1 MQPIAYSYIRF
12 SRPEQLRGDSLRRQ
26 LKNAREWAEKR
37 GVVLDDSLRDL
48 GISAYRGQNRT
59 EGALSR
65 FMALVDSGRVA
76 KGSYLLV
83 ESLDRLSREAVIDV
97 LPRFLALIKSGIV
110 VVTLLD
116 GQEYSAKRLTE
127 DTSPLFIS
135 LVIMT
140 RAHEES
146 RTKAKRLSEA
156 WTNKRAQ
163 AVATKAVVT
172 SRVPAWLKVVT
183 DKDGKRIVP
192 IPERVEIIRRIFAR
206 TIAGQGK
213 YAVCRD
219 LNQDEIP
226 AFRAKKW
233 QPSYI
238 SKVLSNRAAVGE
250 MQAWSFGEDGKRRP
264 VGDAISD
271 YYPAAVDELTW
282 QRANSA
288 RERRNDGGGGGRHGD
303 TRVPILRG
311 LVRCKVCGARMLH
324 VNKGPGPKGGRYLSC
339 SDRRRGLECLN
350 DRNWD
355 LEAVEEIV
363 LKRIGSGD
371 LAKVSEPD
379 PVPEGPTEQDL
390 EAQIARE
397 TAARKNLLDLVEEED
412 EEAKARYRQRG
423 ERIKELRKQISELR
437 RHDRRSASEPTWDQ
451 RRAAFAAIMA
461 ALDEAGEESR
471 ELRTRL
477 AAEVRG
483 IVEVV
488 HLGLHAI
495 TMTRRAPKVL
505 GGRTAPSRSVEV
517 FNDHPDHIRE
527 MELHAQAVAERQATE
542 SAIPERWKAKSLP
555 RNSRS

>member
-1 MQPIAYSYIRF
+1 MSASDYVGMQPIAYSYIRF

-26 LKNAREWAEKR
+26 LKNARDWAEKR

-48 GISAYRGQNRT
+48 GVSAYRGQNRT
-59 EGALSR
+59 EGALAG
-65 FMALVDSGRVA
+65 FLALVESGRVA
-76 KGSYLLV
+76 KGSFLLV

-97 LPRFLALIKSGIV
+97 LPRFLELIKSGVV
-110 VVTLLD
+110 VVTLMD
-116 GQEYSAKRLTE
+116 GQEYSSKRLKE

-163 AVATKAVVT
+163 AAATKAVVT
-172 SRVPAWLKVVT
+172 SRVPAWLKVVK

-192 IPERVEIIRRIFAR
+192 IPERVEIIQRIFAR
-206 TIAGQGK
+206 SIAGQGK
-213 YAVCRD
+213 YAICRD
-219 LNQDEIP
+219 LNQEKVP

-233 QPSYI
+233 QPSYV
-238 SKVLSNRAAVGE
+238 SKVISNRATIGE
-250 MQAWSFGEDGKRRP
+250 MQAWSFGSDGKRRP
-264 VGDAISD
+264 VGDAIPD

-282 QRANSA
+282 QRANTA
-288 RERRNDGGGGGRHGD
+288 RERRNDSGGRHGD

-355 LEAVEEIV
+355 LEDVEEIV
-363 LKRIGSGD
+363 LKAIGSGE
-371 LAKVSEPD
+371 LAKVAEPE
-379 PVPEGPTEQDL
+379 PIAEGPTEQDL
-390 EAQIARE
+390 EARIARE
-397 TAARKNLLDLVEEED
+397 TKARKALLDLVEEED
-412 EEAKARYRQRG
+412 EEAKVRYRQCG
-423 ERIKELRKQISELR
+423 ERIKELRKQIAELR
-437 RHDRRSASEPTWDQ
+437 RHDRRTASEPTWAQ
-451 RRAAFAAIMA
+451 RQEAFAGIMA
-461 ALDEAGEESR
+461 ALEEVGEESR

-488 HLGLHAI
+488 KLGVHSI
-495 TMTRRAPKVL
+495 TMTRRTPKVL
-505 GGRTAPSRSVEV
+505 GGKAAPSRSIEV
-517 FNDHPDHIRE
+517 FNDHPDHIVE
-527 MELHAQAVAERQATE
+527 MQLYAEAVAERQAAE
-542 SAIPERWKAKSLP
+542 STIPERWK
-555 RNSRS
+555 RS

>member
-1 MQPIAYSYIRF
+1 MQATAYSYIRF

-26 LKNAREWAEKR
+26 LKNARDWAEKR

-59 EGALSR
+59 EGALAG
-65 FMALVDSGRVA
+65 FLALVESGRVS
-76 KGSYLLV
+76 KGSFLLV

-110 VVTLLD
+110 VVTLMD

-146 RTKAKRLSEA
+146 RTKAKRLAEA

-163 AVATKAVVT
+163 AAATRAVVT
-172 SRVPAWLKVVT
+172 SRVPAWLKVVS
-183 DKDGKRIVP
+183 DKDGKRIVI
-192 IPERVEIIRRIFAR
+192 IPERVEIIRRIFAKS
-206 TIAGQGK
+206 IAGQGK
-213 YAVCRD
+213 YAICRD
-219 LNQDEIP
+219 LNQEKVP

-233 QPSYI
+233 QPSYV
-238 SKVLSNRAAVGE
+238 SKVISNRAVVGE
-250 MQAWSFGEDGKRRP
+250 LQAWSFGQDGKRRP
-264 VGDAISD
+264 IGDAVPG
-271 YYPAAVDELTW
+271 YYPAVVDELTW
-282 QRANSA
+282 QRANTA
-288 RERRNDGGGGGRHGD
+288 RERRSFSGGRHGD

-324 VNKGPGPKGGRYLSC
+324 VNKGPSPRGGRYLSC

-355 LEAVEEIV
+355 LESVEELA
-363 LKRIGSGD
+363 LKAIGSGE
-371 LAKVSEPD
+371 LAKVVEPE
-379 PVPEGPTEQDL
+379 PVAEGPTEQDL

-423 ERIKELRKQISELR
+423 ERIKELRQQISELR
-437 RHDRRSASEPTWDQ
+437 RDDRRSASEPTWAQ
-451 RRAAFAAIMA
+451 RQAAFAAIMA
-461 ALDEAGEESR
+461 ALDETGEESR

-488 HLGLHAI
+488 HLGLHSI
-495 TMTRRAPKVL
+495 TMTRRTPKVL
-505 GGRTAPSRSVEV
+505 GGRRAPSRSVEV
-517 FNDHPDHIRE
+517 FNDSPDHIRE
-527 MELHAQAVAERQATE
+527 MELHAEAVEERRATE
-542 SAIPERWKAKSLP
+542 SAIPQRWKPKSLP